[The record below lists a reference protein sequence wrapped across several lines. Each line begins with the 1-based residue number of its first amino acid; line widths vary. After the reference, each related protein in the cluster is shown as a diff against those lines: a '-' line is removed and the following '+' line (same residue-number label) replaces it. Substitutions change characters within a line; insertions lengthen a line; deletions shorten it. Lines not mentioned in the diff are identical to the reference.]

1 MTNLSATLSRNS
13 YQVTV
18 PTGIWLGNELVA
30 ASDNATFPVYDPATE
45 LELAQIADSGSTEW
59 DRALEL
65 ADDVWGQW
73 AEVPTR
79 RRSEILTA
87 IFASVTKRAQDFA
100 TVMSFEMG
108 KPLAESLGEVAYGAE
123 YFRWFAEEAVR
134 PGGRISP
141 APAGNG
147 TIMVS
152 KEPVGP
158 VLAITPWNFPL
169 AMATR
174 KIAPALAA
182 GCPVI
187 VKPAMETPLTMLL
200 LGEVI
205 SEVFAQFQVPSGVVS
220 IIPTSHS
227 SQLSAQLMADDR
239 LKKITFTGSTAVGK
253 RLVEQSVEN
262 LQRSSMELGGNAPFV
277 IAADADIDLVLQCA
291 MQAKMRNGGAACIA
305 ANRFLVHESLA
316 EEFTTRL
323 TELMGSI
330 RTGHGLDEGT
340 TLGPII
346 TAKQRENVA
355 ELVAEALAD
364 GARATVGGTKQ
375 EGNGYFYPATVLVNV
390 PPQARIIK
398 EEIFGPVATITT
410 FSDLEEGIALANDTE
425 FGLAA
430 YGFSENVHTA
440 MLLAKKLN
448 AGMVG
453 INRGAIS
460 DPAAPFGGIKQS
472 GFGREGGVEGLEEYL
487 NTKYVAL

>member
-45 LELAQIADSGSTEW
+45 LELAQVADSGPTEW

-100 TVMSFEMG
+100 AVMSFEMG
-108 KPLAESLGEVAYGAE
+108 KPFAESLGEVAYGAE

-205 SEVFAQFQVPSGVVS
+205 SEVFTQFQVPSGVVS
-220 IIPTSHS
+220 IIATSHS
-227 SQLSAQLMADDR
+227 SQLSAQLMVDDR

-323 TELMGSI
+323 TELMGNI

-346 TAKQRENVA
+346 TAKQRNNVA
-355 ELVAEALAD
+355 ELVAEAVAA
-364 GARATVGGTKQ
+364 GATATVGGAPV
-375 EGNGYFYPATVLVNV
+375 EGSGYFYPATVLVNV

-410 FSDLEEGIALANDTE
+410 FGDLEEGIALANDTE

-430 YGFSENVHTA
+430 VSVRMCIPQCCWLRN
-440 MLLAKKLN
+440 
-448 AGMVG
+448 
-453 INRGAIS
+453 
-460 DPAAPFGGIKQS
+460 
-472 GFGREGGVEGLEEYL
+472 
-487 NTKYVAL
+487 

>member
-1 MTNLSATLSRNS
+1 MTTLSATLSRNS
-13 YQVTV
+13 YNVTV
-18 PTGIWLGNELVA
+18 PTGIWLGNQLVS
-30 ASDNATFPVYDPATE
+30 ASDNATFPVLDPATE
-45 LELAQIADSGSTEW
+45 LELTQVADAGSVEW
-59 DRALEL
+59 NRALEL
-65 ADDVWGQW
+65 ADAAWGAW
-73 AEVPTR
+73 AEVLTR
-79 RRSEILTA
+79 RRSEILSA
-87 IFASVTKRAQDFA
+87 IFAGISDRAQEFA

-108 KPLAESLGEVAYGAE
+108 KPIAESLGEVAYGAE

-147 TIMVS
+147 TIMVV

-205 SEVFAQFQVPSGVVS
+205 NTVFTQYQVPSGVVS
-220 IIPTSHS
+220 IIPTTHS
-227 SQLSAQLMADDR
+227 SDLSAQLMADDR

-253 RLVEQSVEN
+253 KLVQQSVDN

-277 IAADADIDLVLQCA
+277 IAADADLDLVLQCA

-316 EEFTTRL
+316 EDFTNRL
-323 TELMGSI
+323 TELMGNI
-330 RTGHGLDEGT
+330 RIGHGLDEGT

-355 ELVAEALAD
+355 ELVKEAIEA
-364 GARATVGGTKQ
+364 GATATVGG
-375 EGNGYFYPATVLVNV
+375 EPVAGSGYFYPATVLIDV
-390 PPQARIIK
+390 PPTARIIT

-430 YGFSENVHTA
+430 YGFSENIHTA
-440 MLLAKKLN
+440 MMLAKKLN

-472 GFGREGGVEGLEEYL
+472 GFGREGGVEGLAEYL